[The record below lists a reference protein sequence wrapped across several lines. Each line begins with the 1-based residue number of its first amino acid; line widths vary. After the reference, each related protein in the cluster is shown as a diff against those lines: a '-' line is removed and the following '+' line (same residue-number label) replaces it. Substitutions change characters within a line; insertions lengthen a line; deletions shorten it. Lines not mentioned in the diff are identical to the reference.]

1 MKKNKGYSIVEML
14 VTLAVLALFVT
25 FTISMG
31 RSATQRASF
40 TAAFNQ
46 FVADFYFARQ
56 LAAKENKYVAMVF
69 DPLGRSYS
77 IRVQTELDADLT
89 DFRSY
94 YDFKKVTPLDGIE
107 FFEGATDFAFNSTGV
122 VRAYPV
128 NLDLD
133 PISVSILFFKKHAAT
148 GKMDFKKSVFIYPS
162 GGIKIEK

>member
-1 MKKNKGYSIVEML
+1 ML
-14 VTLAVLALFVT
+14 VTLLVLAIFLTLTLSV
-25 FTISMG
+25 G

-69 DPLGRSYS
+69 DPLGRFYT

-89 DFRSY
+89 TFESY
-94 YDFKKVTPLDGIE
+94 YKLKRVTPLDGLE
-107 FFEGATDFAFNSTGV
+107 FFSGATDFAFNSTGV

-128 NLDLD
+128 NLALD
-133 PISVSILFFKKHAAT
+133 PISVSITFFKKHEAT
-148 GKMDFKKSVFIYPS
+148 GKMDYKKSVLIYPT
-162 GGIKIEK
+162 GGIKIE